1 MKVRLELEA
10 VDGRRYLRNLD
21 MSSIPRVGELFET
34 GQEDTL
40 AVVRVVHTP
49 GNSEHDAIV
58 VLRKGQ
64 A

>member
-10 VDGRRYLRNLD
+10 VEGKRHLRTLD

-34 GQEDTL
+34 GEDDTL
-40 AVVRVVHTP
+40 AVLTVVHTP
-49 GNSEHDAIV
+49 GNTEHDAIV
-58 VLRKGQ
+58 VLCKSQ

>member
-1 MKVRLELEA
+1 MKVRLELEST
-10 VDGRRYLRNLD
+10 DGRRHLRTMD

-40 AVVRVVHTP
+40 QVVSVVHTP
-49 GNSEHDAIV
+49 GNREHDAIV